1 MAANRVCS
9 LHLTLFAAPPNI
21 TRLRHT
27 CTSESGAVVQAAE
40 WLTVARSVIA
50 LTGAG
55 VSAESGL
62 PTFRGPNGLWR
73 NRRPETL
80 ATPEAFAADP
90 KTVWEWYN
98 WRRSV
103 HAGCSPNPGH
113 FALAAIERA
122 KPGFYLVSQNV
133 DGFHEQAGS
142 RRILK
147 LHGDLWKVRCL
158 ACGKEERDA
167 RVPMEPLPPYCP
179 CGGLLRPA
187 VVWFG
192 ESLSEETL
200 RAAFEAASRADLVF
214 VLGTSSVV
222 YPAAAIPRAALEHG
236 ARLIE
241 INLEP
246 TELSTSAH
254 LSLRGKTGELL
265 PAIVRHALGASI

>member
-1 MAANRVCS
+1 M
-9 LHLTLFAAPPNI
+9 TLSPLAPNI
-21 TRLRHT
+21 TRLSNT
-27 CTSESGAVVQAAE
+27 PTSELNAVAQAAE
-40 WLTVARSVIA
+40 WLAAAQSVVA

-62 PTFRGPNGLWR
+62 PTFRGPGGLWR

-90 KTVWEWYN
+90 KTVWEWYD

-113 FALAAIERA
+113 HALVELERA
-122 KPGFYLVSQNV
+122 KSEFCLVTQNV
-133 DGFHEQAGS
+133 DGLHEQAGS
-142 RRILK
+142 RHILK

-158 ACGKEERDA
+158 DCGREERDT
-167 RVPMEPLPPYCP
+167 RVPIDPLPPYCS
-179 CGGLLRPA
+179 CGGKLRPA

-200 RAAFEAASRADLVF
+200 RAAFDAAARADLVL

-222 YPAAAIPRAALEHG
+222 YPAAALPRVALEHG
-236 ARLIE
+236 ARVIE

-246 TELSTSAH
+246 TELSSAVH

-265 PAIVRHALGASI
+265 PEIVRRALGGAP

>member
-1 MAANRVCS
+1 VAANRVFP

-21 TRLRHT
+21 TRLSHT
-27 CTSESGAVVQAAE
+27 RTSESSAVVQAAE
-40 WLTVARSVIA
+40 WLAEARSVVA

-62 PTFRGPNGLWR
+62 PTFRGPEGLWR

-103 HAGCSPNPGH
+103 HAGCSPNSGH
-113 FALAAIERA
+113 RALAEIERA
-122 KPGFYLVSQNV
+122 KADFCLISQNV
-133 DGFHEQAGS
+133 DDLHEQAGS

-158 ACGKEERDA
+158 ACGKEERDT
-167 RVPMEPLPPYCP
+167 RVPIEPLPPYCF
-179 CGGLLRPA
+179 CGGMLRPA
-187 VVWFG
+187 VVWSG
-192 ESLSEETL
+192 ESITDETL
-200 RAAFEAASRADLVF
+200 RAAFDAASRADLVL

-236 ARLIE
+236 AHLIE

-246 TELSTSAH
+246 TELSNSAH

-265 PAIVRHALGASI
+265 LEIVRRALGGSL